1 MKKTVLFAVTAILF
15 AAVAFTFGVG
25 NAGPGESAWFDMQGC
40 AFCKNLVK
48 DPALMKNMTWEH
60 YDISNGAV
68 VITTVTPEAKK
79 SYIEAKTA
87 MMDIGKK
94 LETGQLTMDK
104 VPMCGHCQAYGKLMM
119 MGAKIESVEGSQADV
134 IIMTSDKPE
143 VVKEI
148 KAFAQKNRDEMAK
161 MEQAEKAHAH

>member
-15 AAVAFTFGVG
+15 ASLTLLNGVG

-68 VITTVTPEAKK
+68 VITTVKPESKK
-79 SYIEAKTA
+79 SYVEAKTA

-119 MGAKIESVEGSQADV
+119 MGAKMESVEGSQADV
-134 IIMTSDKPE
+134 TILTSDKPE

-148 KAFAQKNRDEMAK
+148 KAFAQRNRDEVAK

>member
-15 AAVAFTFGVG
+15 AALTLLHGVG

-68 VITTVTPEAKK
+68 VITTVKPESKK
-79 SYIEAKTA
+79 SYVEAKTA

-119 MGAKIESVEGSQADV
+119 MGAKMESVEGSQADV
-134 IIMTSDKPE
+134 TILTSDKPE

-148 KAFAQKNRDEMAK
+148 KAFAQRNRDEVAK

>member
-1 MKKTVLFAVTAILF
+1 MRKTAFVAVAAVLFAS
-15 AAVAFTFGVG
+15 VALLQGVG
-25 NAGPGESAWFDMQGC
+25 NAGPGETAWFDMQGC

-68 VITTVTPEAKK
+68 VITTVKPESKK
-79 SYIEAKTA
+79 SYVEAKTA

-94 LETGQLTMDK
+94 METGQLTMDK
-104 VPMCGHCQAYGKLMM
+104 VPMCGHCQAYGKLVM
-119 MGAKIESVEGSQADV
+119 MGAKMESVEGSQTDV
-134 IIMTSDKPE
+134 TIITSDKPE

-148 KAFAQKNRDEMAK
+148 KAFAQKNRDEMTK

>member
-1 MKKTVLFAVTAILF
+1 MRKTAFIAVTAILF
-15 AAVAFTFGVG
+15 ATVALLQGVA
-25 NAGPGESAWFDMQGC
+25 NAGPSETAWFDMEGC

-60 YDISNGAV
+60 HDISNGV
-68 VITTVTPEAKK
+68 VAITTVKPESRKA
-79 SYIEAKTA
+79 YEEARAA
-87 MMDIGKK
+87 MMDIGNK

-119 MGAKIESVEGSQADV
+119 MGAKMDWVEGSQADV
-134 IIMTSDKPE
+134 TVITSDKPE
-143 VVKEI
+143 IVKEI

-161 MEQAEKAHAH
+161 MEKAEKAHAH